1 MSEWW
6 TYRPSDFLMFAP
18 RTWWRLFELHNE
30 ALWPVQPLLVLAGL
44 AWLAWMRWRSS
55 EAPTALRIGAAALA
69 AAWAFVGWAFM
80 LERYAPINW
89 AASGFG
95 VVFMAQAVG
104 LAAWAA
110 MRGWQ
115 VETSAARRRAG
126 LLAIAWALLGH
137 PMLAPAFGRP
147 WSQAEVFGLAPDPT
161 VIATLGLL
169 LCADARG
176 RGVRWLLRALWAV
189 ALAWCAVSAATLS
202 TLGSAQGGVP
212 LLAALL
218 AAGAARTGRR
228 AEAASHEAASR

>member
-1 MSEWW
+1 
-6 TYRPSDFLMFAP
+6 
-18 RTWWRLFELHNE
+18 
-30 ALWPVQPLLVLAGL
+30 
-44 AWLAWMRWRSS
+44 
-55 EAPTALRIGAAALA
+55 
-69 AAWAFVGWAFM
+69 
-80 LERYAPINW
+80 
-89 AASGFG
+89 
-95 VVFMAQAVG
+95 
-104 LAAWAA
+104 

-126 LLAIAWALLGH
+126 LLAIAWALLAH

-189 ALAWCAVSAATLS
+189 ALAWCAVSAATLW

-212 LLAALL
+212 LLAAAL
-218 AAGAARTGRR
+218 AVAAARTGR
-228 AEAASHEAASR
+228 ASPPPRVSPR